1 MVIDTDV
8 LIWYMKGNE
17 KAYKIIEKSKN
28 FFISVV
34 TYIELVQGMRNK
46 NELNNLRR
54 ALHVWNSKI
63 LYISEEI
70 SVKAMF
76 FVEQH
81 FLSHSMQLAD
91 ALIGAQAGILLGNR
105 PHELVRMEAALH
117 EGLSFPAPAEGNG
130 PGRGFVA
137 VPGIHHPE
145 SIDIH

>member
-17 KAYKIIEKSKN
+17 KAYKVIEKSKN
-28 FFISVV
+28 FFLSVV

-54 ALHVWNSKI
+54 ALHVWNSEI

-81 FLSHSMQLAD
+81 YLSHSIHLAD
-91 ALIGAQAGILLGNR
+91 ALIGATAIAYGFPILTGNDKHYKILKNMQIKKFR
-105 PHELVRMEAALH
+105 P
-117 EGLSFPAPAEGNG
+117 
-130 PGRGFVA
+130 
-137 VPGIHHPE
+137 
-145 SIDIH
+145 

>member
-1 MVIDTDV
+1 MFIDTDV
-8 LIWYMKGNE
+8 IIWYMKGNE
-17 KAYKIIEKSKN
+17 KAYKTIENSKN

-34 TYIELVQGMRNK
+34 TYMELVQGMRNK

-81 FLSHSMQLAD
+81 YLSHSIQLAD
-91 ALIGAQAGILLGNR
+91 ALIGATAISYGLPILTGNDK
-105 PHELVRMEAALH
+105 HYKILK
-117 EGLSFPAPAEGNG
+117 
-130 PGRGFVA
+130 
-137 VPGIHHPE
+137 
-145 SIDIH
+145 DIRIKKFRH